1 MSDRRS
7 AGKRVMAIAVFD
19 GVEMLDVAGPVQV
32 FSTASRTTE
41 AVDYDVVI
49 VAAEPGPVRTSS
61 GVPLIA
67 ERGWGQL
74 GADIHTLV
82 VPGGL
87 RDDGRGPL
95 VDQKLVEWLRSGAP
109 MPGRVVSVCTG
120 AHTLAAAGLLTGRSA
135 TTHWSTADLLAAE
148 HPDITVASDAIFV
161 NDGPVWTSAGV
172 SAGIDLALAL
182 VAADNGE
189 AVARLVAQWLVVH
202 LRRTGGQHQFSALL
216 GPRRST
222 SERIAQL
229 LAWIPEHL
237 RGDLSVDALAM
248 RINVSPRHLSRLLR
262 DELDTTPAALVERM
276 RVQAA
281 VDQLLHTDA
290 PIATVATQ
298 AGFGSVASLHR
309 AFARVYKVTPG
320 QYRRQFSTRVD
331 LDEST
336 AH

>member
-1 MSDRRS
+1 MSDQSRH
-7 AGKRVMAIAVFD
+7 AGKHVVAVAVFD

-32 FSTASRTTE
+32 FSTASRTAE

-61 GVPLIA
+61 GIPLVA
-67 ERGWGQL
+67 ERGWRQL
-74 GADIHTLV
+74 GSDTHTLV

-87 RDDGRGPL
+87 REDRTPL
-95 VDQKLVEWLRSGAP
+95 VDQELVEWLRANASVP
-109 MPGRVVSVCTG
+109 DRVVSVCTG
-120 AHTLAAAGLLTGRSA
+120 AHMLAAAGLLAGRSA
-135 TTHWSTADLLAAE
+135 TTHWSTADLLASE

-189 AVARLVAQWLVVH
+189 VVARRVAQWLVVH

-222 SERIAQL
+222 SERVAQL
-229 LAWIPEHL
+229 LTWIPAHL
-237 RGDLSVDALAM
+237 RDDLSVEALATQVS
-248 RINVSPRHLSRLLR
+248 VSPRHLSRLLR
-262 DELDTTPAALVERM
+262 EELQTTPGALVERM
-276 RVQAA
+276 RTQAA
-281 VDQLLHTDA
+281 ADHLLHTDA
-290 PIATVATQ
+290 PIATVATR

-309 AFARVYKVTPG
+309 AFARIYKVSPG
-320 QYRRQFSTRVD
+320 QYRRQFSSHVD
-331 LDEST
+331 LDQRT
-336 AH
+336 AL